1 MRFMRLRA
9 PSVSDSCHS
18 AASET
23 KDLFGLGCPSV
34 RSFDGREP
42 TKAPR
47 RFEPLK
53 QCLKCPSCDGQEDGK
68 LTRTLITAG
77 PKNGV
82 RSLRVGLP
90 CCHALCAASASFA
103 TSFCLVAPL
112 ERGGR
117 KPELIRRIAT
127 PVVLRCGPAAVS
139 VSHDQSLL

>member
-18 AASET
+18 AASEA

-47 RFEPLK
+47 GFEPLK

-68 LTRTLITAG
+68 RTRTLITAA

-90 CCHALCAASASFA
+90 CCLAIEWHRPLQAGVASLQFEMLLDRVCEQR
-103 TSFCLVAPL
+103 FHLRL
-112 ERGGR
+112 LRGGR
-117 KPELIRRIAT
+117 RQRN
-127 PVVLRCGPAAVS
+127 
-139 VSHDQSLL
+139 Q